1 MGNLSKTARILVLAF
16 GLSLVPASAAFA
28 EGHRPPARHHK
39 VSMKQARQTALARVA
54 GTVRGHELEYEKG
67 RWIYSFEIHVKGEPR
82 SRIHEVNVDADSGRI
97 VDVSVENDSGEG
109 GD

>member
-1 MGNLSKTARILVLAF
+1 MNRTSKIARIVVLAL

-28 EGHRPPARHHK
+28 SGHRPPDRHHRI
-39 VSMKQARQTALARVA
+39 SMKQARKTALHRVA
-54 GTVRGHELEYEKG
+54 GTVQGHELEYEKG

-82 SRIHEVNVDADSGRI
+82 AQIHEVNVDARTGHI